1 MRIRCEKE
9 HLLSAVQIVQKA
21 TASKTTL
28 PILTGI
34 FLSASENSLELQA
47 TDYEIGISIVI
58 PAEVLMPG
66 KVVLS
71 GKFFPEII
79 RKIAGKMI
87 EISSVTQS
95 NMVNVSSDK
104 TEFRVLSF
112 PADEFPNIK
121 RFESNNCFILKDDV
135 LKDLI
140 KKTVFACST
149 DESRPLFTGALVEI
163 SEREMSMVA
172 TNTHR
177 LSLKKHAVEHGPAAI
192 KMIIPGKMLSELAKV
207 MSYEMPVD
215 IKICWV
221 KNQVAFSFEN
231 IYIMSRLIEGQFPDY
246 RKVIPA
252 DFSSFCTVA
261 ADKLFEAVERV
272 ALLAKDGEYNIVKV
286 KFNKDNVELSGNN
299 PDAGSAME
307 SIDVAIEGE
316 PIEIAFNAKYLLDIL
331 RIAGNGQVRFNL
343 KSGLSPVKVNLLDD
357 NEFTY
362 IITPIR
368 TN

>member
-1 MRIRCEKE
+1 MKIRCEKE

-34 FLSASENSLELQA
+34 LLSASDNSLELQA
-47 TDYEIGISIVI
+47 TDYEIGISMVI
-58 PAEVLMPG
+58 PAEVIEPG

-71 GKFFPEII
+71 GKFFPDII
-79 RKIAGKMI
+79 RKISGKTI
-87 EISSVTQS
+87 EIGSATQN
-95 NMVNVSSDK
+95 NMVSVASDK

-121 RFESNNCFILKDDV
+121 KFDSNTSFGIKDDV

-140 KKTVFACST
+140 KKTVFSCST
-149 DESRPLFTGALVEI
+149 DESRPLFTGALFEI
-163 SEREMSMVA
+163 SGQDISVVA

-177 LSLKKHAVEHGPAAI
+177 LAVKKQVLENGVSDA
-192 KMIIPGKMLSELAKV
+192 KMIVPGKILSEIAKV
-207 MSYEMPVD
+207 LSYDLPIDV
-215 IKICWV
+215 KVCWV
-221 KNQVAFSFEN
+221 KNQIAFSFEN

-252 DFSSFCTVA
+252 DFVSFCTIGAEV
-261 ADKLFEAVERV
+261 LFEAVERV
-272 ALLAKDGEYNIVKV
+272 SLLAKDGEYNIVKI
-286 KFNKDNVELSGNN
+286 KFNKENVELTGNN
-299 PDAGSAME
+299 PDAGSALE
-307 SIDVAIEGE
+307 TIDVVPEGE
-316 PIEIAFNAKYLLDIL
+316 PIEIAFNARYLLDIL
-331 RIAGNGQVRFNL
+331 RIAGTGQVKFYL
-343 KSGLSPVKVNLLDD
+343 KTALTPVMVKLLDD
-357 NEFTY
+357 PEYTY